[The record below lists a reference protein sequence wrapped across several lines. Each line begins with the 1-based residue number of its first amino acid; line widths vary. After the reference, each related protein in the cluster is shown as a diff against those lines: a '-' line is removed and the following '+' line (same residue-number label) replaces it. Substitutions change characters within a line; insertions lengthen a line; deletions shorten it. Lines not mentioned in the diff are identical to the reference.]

1 MNQDEFISDEEKSY
15 NEWVSN
21 NLQFLSQHR
30 QFIQY
35 MKKIY
40 IDGFVAG
47 YVHRDKINAEIQL
60 QK

>member
-1 MNQDEFISDEEKSY
+1 MDEDFLSDEEKSY
-15 NEWVSN
+15 NEWVKN
-21 NLQFLSQHR
+21 NLSFLSQHR
-30 QFIQY
+30 QFIQQ

-47 YVHRDKINAEIQL
+47 YVHRDKINAEAQL